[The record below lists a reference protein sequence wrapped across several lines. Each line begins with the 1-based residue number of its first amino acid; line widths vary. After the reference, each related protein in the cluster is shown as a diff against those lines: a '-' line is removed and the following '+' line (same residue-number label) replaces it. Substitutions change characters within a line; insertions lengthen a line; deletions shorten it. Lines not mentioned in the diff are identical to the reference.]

1 MRPRSLSFLCLC
13 VVLLGLAAASL
24 RLRTT
29 PFPVGDEATHVLM
42 ARSLWTDHDL
52 VFDQG
57 DLREAYRTW
66 NGGPAG
72 LALLT
77 RDGGASLRY
86 AEPIAWALAAVPAQ
100 ALLGPAGL
108 PVLNMALML
117 AMLAAAAVHFG
128 KERVSGLLLA
138 GFFFASASFG
148 YVFRGSPEVFLMACV
163 FFGLLLWKRAA
174 GEARTRDL
182 GDVRSLALA
191 GALFGAA
198 ALQEP
203 VLALFGVAVALD
215 LVIRKRWKGAAVL
228 ILAGAM
234 TFGVLATGQRKLT
247 GAWSPADPREGIQRR
262 TFETEF
268 PLETTQDLW
277 QAYGKSRPAP
287 DLTAGLG
294 LLPRNLGYVLAG
306 RNTGLLAFFPFGLL
320 ALGCLAIGRRDR
332 SRWLVLIAAGGA
344 VLIGLLLE
352 PHRWQGGPGALG
364 HARFAM
370 LYPALL
376 FLLPERLALRKS
388 LLLPFAA
395 AALWTVPALS
405 GVVFSGVSAMPAGA
419 ALPLELTLL
428 GDGVQL
434 SGYRL
439 RSWEDGVWVLPL
451 ATTWPDEEH
460 PNGTWVKGGS
470 TSEVLVISPKP
481 LDRIHLKIH
490 SLTAENEV
498 RIESGAESVLVR
510 FDSEGKRNGAPVDL
524 KVEPK
529 ASGLGILS
537 STSGIGAEHVYRFT
551 LTVSDGIIP
560 ARRLPGSQDPRFL
573 GVFLDVTGKGL

>member
-1 MRPRSLSFLCLC
+1 MRPRSLPFLCLC
-13 VVLLGLAAASL
+13 VVLLGFAAASL

-29 PFPVGDEATHVLM
+29 PFPVGDEATHALM
-42 ARSLWTDHDL
+42 AHSLWTDRDL

-66 NGGPAG
+66 SGGPAG

-86 AEPIAWALAAVPAQ
+86 AEPITWALAAVPAQ

-138 GFFFASASFG
+138 GFFFASAAFG
-148 YVFRGSPEVFLMACV
+148 YVFRGSPEVFVMACV
-163 FFGLLLWKRAA
+163 FFGLLLWKRAT
-174 GEARTRDL
+174 GES
-182 GDVRSLALA
+182 GDIRALALA

-203 VLALFGVAVALD
+203 VLALFGIAVALD
-215 LVIRKRWKGAAVL
+215 LLLGKRWKGAAVL

-234 TFGVLATGQRKLT
+234 TFGALATGQRKLT
-247 GAWSPADPREGIQRR
+247 GAWSPGAPKEGIQRR
-262 TFETEF
+262 TFETDF

-287 DLTAGLG
+287 DLTAGLK

-352 PHRWQGGPGALG
+352 PHRWHGGPGALG
-364 HARFAM
+364 NARVAM

-395 AALWTVPALS
+395 AALWTAPALG
-405 GVVFSGVSAMPAGA
+405 GVMFSGSAVPAGA
-419 ALPLELTLL
+419 VLPLELTLL

-434 SGYRL
+434 SGYRM
-439 RSWEDGVWVLPL
+439 RSWDAAVWVLPL

-470 TSEVLVISPKP
+470 ATEILVISPKP
-481 LDRIHLKIH
+481 LDRIPLRVH
-490 SLTAENEV
+490 SLTADNEV
-498 RIESGAESVLVR
+498 RIDSGAESVLVR

-529 ASGLGILS
+529 AAGLGILPGES
-537 STSGIGAEHVYRFT
+537 SGSGAEHVYRFT

-560 ARRLPGSQDPRFL
+560 ARRLPGSRDPRFL